1 MREEERARGSF
12 PELRAKSQYWHA
24 GLSWGIVHGMDAVTL
39 LAIVQDV
46 RRALMGASVQTV
58 RPAGRYGLWIG
69 FVTPSGGES
78 LLLAADEP
86 FPRLARGADR
96 PAGPGQLSPLAGV
109 ARRLLPGTR
118 LQAVTH
124 HGLDRVVSLELAHPS
139 PAGEADWVLIAEMFG
154 RQPNL
159 ILVDNLT
166 GKILEATR
174 HIEAANG
181 RAIGPERPYVP
192 PPAPVRS
199 DPRLLGDVEAISAL
213 LAPHLAAGLG
223 PPVALRQSFT
233 GLTVLWEQEVAART
247 GNGTATQL
255 AKTLLNL
262 IHEVEAG
269 PWEPRLVLN
278 EARQPVAA
286 SPVRLCHVPEAR
298 QQACASLGEMVER
311 LASHLG
317 HQHAVTTRRT
327 TLRQVLR
334 RLEVRLRSR
343 RAKLAAE
350 SLEFGRADLS
360 RWMGEILVAHQDDV
374 RRGAAE
380 VTLLDHTSG
389 EAVPVTIPLDPTLS
403 PSENAERLFKL
414 ARRGR
419 RGAIRVVARLAE
431 TEGELGRVHAWIQR
445 VAEAT
450 SLESLERIRKEM
462 DATPRLLAPQDR
474 ARLGGSLAT
483 TLGEPKR
490 RPAGQAPLRPGGGGA
505 GRNRG
510 ASLDPRRFVSSDGF
524 PILVGRDTR
533 GNDYLTLHLAKSQD
547 LWLHVQGYAG
557 SHVIIRLPN
566 RSNPVPRRTL
576 IQAAQLAAYYSQARD
591 HGKVAVD
598 YTLRKYVHKPK
609 KAKPGL
615 VSISQEKT
623 IIVSP
628 DKSLVQKLAAPAD
641 R

>member
-1 MREEERARGSF
+1 
-12 PELRAKSQYWHA
+12 
-24 GLSWGIVHGMDAVTL
+24 
-39 LAIVQDV
+39 
-46 RRALMGASVQTV
+46 
-58 RPAGRYGLWIG
+58 
-69 FVTPSGGES
+69 
-78 LLLAADEP
+78 
-86 FPRLARGADR
+86 
-96 PAGPGQLSPLAGV
+96 
-109 ARRLLPGTR
+109 
-118 LQAVTH
+118 
-124 HGLDRVVSLELAHPS
+124 
-139 PAGEADWVLIAEMFG
+139 
-154 RQPNL
+154 
-159 ILVDNLT
+159 
-166 GKILEATR
+166 
-174 HIEAANG
+174 
-181 RAIGPERPYVP
+181 
-192 PPAPVRS
+192 
-199 DPRLLGDVEAISAL
+199 
-213 LAPHLAAGLG
+213 
-223 PPVALRQSFT
+223 
-233 GLTVLWEQEVAART
+233 
-247 GNGTATQL
+247 
-255 AKTLLNL
+255 
-262 IHEVEAG
+262 
-269 PWEPRLVLN
+269 
-278 EARQPVAA
+278 
-286 SPVRLCHVPEAR
+286 
-298 QQACASLGEMVER
+298 MVER
-311 LASHLG
+311 LASHLE
-317 HQHAVTTRRT
+317 HQHAVTARRT

-360 RWMGEILVAHQDDV
+360 RRMGEILVAHQDDV

-380 VTLLDHTSG
+380 VTLLDHSSG
-389 EAVPVTIPLDPTLS
+389 EGVPVIIPLNPTLS

-450 SLESLERIRKEM
+450 SLESLESIRKEM

-474 ARLGGSLAT
+474 ARLGASLAT

-490 RPAGQAPLRPGGGGA
+490 RAAVRPPRSAGGGA
-505 GRNRG
+505 GRHRG
-510 ASLDPRRFVSSDGF
+510 AGLDPRRFVSSEGF

-547 LWLHVQGYAG
+547 LWLHVQGHAG

-566 RSNPVPRRTL
+566 RSSSVPRRTL

-628 DKSLVQKLAAPAD
+628 DKSLVQKLAAPGG
-641 R
+641 